1 MERNETLK
9 KKLNFKTLQSY
20 LPAEIRV
27 ITTNRYL
34 LIISSLD
41 GKQKN
46 PSLDLLQNSYI
57 EKERKQLRTSPAI
70 AKKFDSFDLM
80 MTGKRTQARSVNV
93 PCKP

>member
-1 MERNETLK
+1 M
-9 KKLNFKTLQSY
+9 
-20 LPAEIRV
+20 RV

-57 EKERKQLRTSPAI
+57 EKERKPTKNCHGNIVEL
-70 AKKFDSFDLM
+70 DLSANF
-80 MTGKRTQARSVNV
+80 RAYLEDARG
-93 PCKP
+93 PEPTAD

>member
-57 EKERKQLRTSPAI
+57 EKEQKP
-70 AKKFDSFDLM
+70 
-80 MTGKRTQARSVNV
+80 TGFEREF
-93 PCKP
+93 